1 MSTKAFRVAGA
12 LAWVAL
18 VLAIGLAEAATSWT
32 SFRPREDQG
41 RSCIRV
47 GAQEMDY
54 YLLEDEDAVTLRLRG
69 PRRVKIITRYLFG
82 EADPAGA
89 SYRVWVRV
97 DGREELRRTFR
108 ASALPGVGS
117 CGENGEIA
125 ALRKVYI
132 DVPTGM
138 HDIQVLAD
146 TSGEGRIAARFFR
159 ESRGRKA
166 KMVNFAPEHFD
177 GVYELQFESGSL
189 STYYHFSE
197 DDPLSFTVIGPT
209 TLEIDTRLDFDHTMN
224 GTMAYQLEVVQDGEV
239 LPRFFYHTKK
249 LSTASYVERR
259 DILPGERKRMKL
271 TVPRG
276 RHEYEIHCVGPQTC
290 GVAVKIRIPEAD
302 LQGK

>member
-1 MSTKAFRVAGA
+1 MSVSKIKVRGA
-12 LAWVAL
+12 LALGAL
-18 VLAIGLAEAATSWT
+18 VLLAGLAQAATSWS
-32 SFRPREDQG
+32 SFKPREDRG
-41 RSCIRV
+41 SECLRV
-47 GAQEMDY
+47 GAQELDY
-54 YLLEDEDAVTLRLRG
+54 YILDDEDAVTLRLRG

-82 EADPAGA
+82 ENDPTSA
-89 SYRVWVRV
+89 SYRVWLRV

-108 ASALPGVGS
+108 ASALPGVTLCDKPGDV
-117 CGENGEIA
+117 A

-132 DVPTGM
+132 NVPTGL

-146 TSGEGRIAARFFR
+146 TPGDGKISARFFR
-159 ESRGRKA
+159 DSRGRKT
-166 KMVNFAPEHFD
+166 KMVNYSPEQYD

-197 DDPLSFTVIGPT
+197 DQPLGFSVIGPT

-224 GTMAYQLEVVQDGEV
+224 GSMAYQLEVVQDGET
-239 LPRFFYHTKK
+239 LPRFFYHTQK

-259 DILPGERKRMKL
+259 DILPGERKRMRL

-302 LQGK
+302 LHGK